1 MIVVAVIL
9 YATLFPDPAGVD
21 DLPLIPHID
30 KLIHAIMFGGLAG
43 ALAFDYSRSHNIPK
57 PSPRTMAAFA
67 IASTLVGGGIELLQ
81 DAMQLGRGA
90 DWFDFLADAVGALVA
105 YFAAPPAIAR
115 CLKSSTSEGSIILLR
130 IAYTVSPAG
139 ECISSFWQILRR

>member
-1 MIVVAVIL
+1 MKRFFFSYWPTMIVVAVIL

-90 DWFDFLADAVGALVA
+90 DWYDFLADTVGALVA

-115 CLKSSTSEGSIILLR
+115 CLKARLR
-130 IAYTVSPAG
+130 KD
-139 ECISSFWQILRR
+139 R